1 LLADL
6 GFDVNVI
13 ALTAPLH
20 RAALN
25 GFSTAV
31 KKLIQL
37 GADPT
42 TPDSMYDATPQGWAE
57 HNKQQEVVDYLAGL

>member
-6 GFDVNVI
+6 GFDVNVF

-42 TPDSMYDATPQGWAE
+42 TPDSMYDATPQG
-57 HNKQQEVVDYLAGL
+57 